1 MEVGADSEV
10 ATPSG
15 KLSQTSVFMTD
26 MNFIQTIYR
35 TASGVYFILRS
46 FMSTFT
52 ELNTEKKSINQRVNK
67 RK

>member
-26 MNFIQTIYR
+26 IYPNYLQNGV
-35 TASGVYFILRS
+35 GVYFILRS

-52 ELNTEKKSINQRVNK
+52 ELNT
-67 RK
+67 